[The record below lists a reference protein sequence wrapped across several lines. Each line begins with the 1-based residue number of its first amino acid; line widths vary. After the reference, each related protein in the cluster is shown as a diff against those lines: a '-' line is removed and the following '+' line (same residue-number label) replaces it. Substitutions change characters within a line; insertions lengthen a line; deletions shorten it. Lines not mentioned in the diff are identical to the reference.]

1 MNITRWIGVIVM
13 LGLLAHAEVPELTAL
28 VPQATGYEL
37 IAKLDPTAY
46 MGGNYAIDRSEIL
59 GGDVKR
65 IGYLL
70 KLTDK
75 AGKLSWAFA
84 AMDPFCTNIERLA
97 LPAPGGD
104 IFQDYVTNLEVFS
117 NVPAIK
123 TGTFPKGNVEIWG
136 CNYGGGNSKGIP
148 GATSAFDFG
157 DQPDSNGSGS
167 YGCLQVHNFAEK
179 QVVLA
184 FNNFRNG
191 KTCDLGI
198 GNNTEFEAQAGGS
211 KTPHP
216 DWTFSRS
223 GQSYQQTEL
232 FIVAKIDNL
241 TVKEITLLNANKA
254 SLTGTLDREQ
264 ALFAPGEEMAFK
276 LVADFQGQ
284 QPTNDYFIS
293 WERTGDD
300 GAKDSGKAKVGPEP
314 LIIKTSLDRPGFVRI
329 LAYLVDKN
337 GRRVTKTV
345 MRRGKEAQENIFFD
359 GGAGVDIDKLQG
371 VPEPADFDAFWTKQ
385 KARLAAVPMNTRLD
399 EQPSKDPKVK
409 IYAVSIDCAGPRP
422 VTGYLTVPADAK
434 EKSLPAHASFHGYGT
449 SIQRAPTGGS
459 SGHISF
465 NVNAHGYDLGQSE
478 EYYQA
483 FFESIKSNGHGYA
496 FDPEQNKDPETAY
509 FNGMALRVMRA
520 LEYLKSRPEWD
531 GKNLN
536 VSGGSQGGLQ
546 TVWAA
551 GLDAAVVKAS
561 PGIPWC
567 CDLGGVTLGRIT
579 AGWRLKYVEALDY
592 YDPINH
598 AKRIPT
604 SCYVDITRAGLG
616 DYTCPPSGVAIL
628 YNNIPGPKR
637 INWVQG
643 STHGYTPP
651 NAQAF
656 VLEQK

>member
-1 MNITRWIGVIVM
+1 MNIARWVGVIVL
-13 LGLLAHAEVPELTAL
+13 LGLLARAEVPELTAL

-46 MGGNYAIDRSEIL
+46 AGKGYAIDRTEVL

-65 IGYLL
+65 VGYLL

-75 AGKLSWAFA
+75 QGELSWVFA
-84 AMDPFCTNIERLA
+84 AMDPFSTDIARLGM
-97 LPAPGGD
+97 PTPGGD

-123 TGTFPKGNVEIWG
+123 TGAFPKGNVEIWG
-136 CNYGGGNSKGIP
+136 CNYGGTNNKNIP

-157 DQPDSNGSGS
+157 DQPDSNGNGNYGS
-167 YGCLQVHNFAEK
+167 LQVHNFEQQ

-184 FNNFRNG
+184 FNNFNAG
-191 KTCDLGI
+191 NNCDLGI
-198 GNNTEFEAQAGGS
+198 GNNTGLEARQGGS
-211 KTPHP
+211 KAPNP
-216 DWTFSRS
+216 DWTFSSS
-223 GQSYQQTEL
+223 GQNYQQAEL

-241 TVKEITLLNANKA
+241 TVKEVVLLDGNKA

-264 ALFAPGEEMAFK
+264 ALFAPGEEMAFN

-284 QPTNDYFIS
+284 EPSNDYFIT

-300 GAKDSGKAKVGPEP
+300 GVKDSGKAKVGPEP
-314 LIIKTSLDRPGFVRI
+314 LVIKTSLDRPGFVRI

-337 GRRVTKTV
+337 GKRVTKKV
-345 MRRGKEAQENIFFD
+345 MRRGKEAQENLFFD

-371 VPEPADFDAFWTKQ
+371 VPEPTDFDAFWAKQ
-385 KARLAAVPMNTRLD
+385 KARLAAVPMNARLD

-434 EKSLPAHASFHGYGT
+434 EKSLPVGASFHGYGT
-449 SIQRAPTGGS
+449 SIQRAPSGGS
-459 SGHISF
+459 SSSINFS
-465 NVNAHGYDLGQSE
+465 VNAHGYDLGQSDD
-478 EYYQA
+478 YYKA
-483 FFESIKSNGHGYA
+483 FFESIKSNGQSYA
-496 FDPEQNKDPETAY
+496 FDPVQNADPETAY

-531 GKNLN
+531 GKNLY

-551 GLDAAVVKAS
+551 GLDADVVKAS

-579 AGWRLKYVEALDY
+579 AGWRLPYVEALNY

-628 YNNIPGPKR
+628 YNNIRGPKR

-643 STHGYTPP
+643 STHGYVPP
-651 NAQAF
+651 KAQTF
-656 VLEQK
+656 VLEEK